1 VAFPQ
6 TLKSE
11 FCTVNSNLL
20 CASALALVALA
31 GQASSQCSS
40 LTTLVAPNNGLS
52 GNAQVLFDMQ
62 VLNASG
68 VTIDSIEIVPSSGAG
83 VSFTVDFYT
92 CATTYVG
99 NDTNSAVW
107 TFRGTGQG
115 ISNGSTVLASVD
127 LSDFTLPQGS
137 YGIALNATTGGFR
150 YTNGTGSNEF
160 YSNADMALTLGMAH
174 STWWGGSTFTP
185 RVWNGAIHY
194 NCSSTTPTNYC
205 TAGTS
210 TNGCAATL
218 SATAQPSASLS
229 TSCVITA
236 ANVEGVKAGLLFY
249 GIDNTGF
256 TPLPWST
263 TSTSFFCVKAPTQR
277 SFQQNSGGTAGLC
290 DGQLVLDWNVFQ
302 NAFPGALGTPFSAG
316 DKVYVQAWYR
326 DPPAPRTT
334 NLSDAL
340 ELTMTP

>member
-1 VAFPQ
+1 MKP
-6 TLKSE
+6 
-11 FCTVNSNLL
+11 NLL
-20 CASALALVALA
+20 CASALVFVALA

-40 LTTLVAPNNGLS
+40 LATLVGPNNGLS
-52 GNAQVLFDMQ
+52 GNSQVLFDMQ
-62 VLNASG
+62 VLNAGG
-68 VTIDSIEIVPSSGAG
+68 VTIDSIDTVPSASAG
-83 VSFTVDFYT
+83 VNFTVDFYT
-92 CATTYVG
+92 CDSTYVG
-99 NDTNSAVW
+99 NDLNAAVW

-115 ISNGSTVLASVD
+115 VSNGNTVLASVD
-127 LSDFTLPQGS
+127 LSDFTLPPGS
-137 YGIALNATTGGFR
+137 YGVALNSTGGGFR
-150 YTNGTGSNEF
+150 YTNGTGANQN
-160 YSNADMALTLGMAH
+160 YANADIALTLGMSH
-174 STWWGGSTFTP
+174 STWWGGTTNSP
-185 RVWNGAIHY
+185 RVWNGVIYY
-194 NCSSTTPTNYC
+194 NCSSTTPSNYC

-210 TNGCAATL
+210 TNGCVPSIGAN
-218 SATAQPSASLS
+218 AQPSASLS
-229 TSCVITA
+229 SSCVITTT
-236 ANVEGVKAGLLFY
+236 NVEGAKAGLLFY

-256 TPLPWST
+256 TPVPWSP

-277 SFQQNSGGTAGLC
+277 SFQQNSGGTPGLC